1 MMFVTSGVMMILSAI
16 GAVMYLAFVFLI
28 GGAGVLNVF
37 TASTSIVWLII
48 AGILLIYKLTKE
60 EKG

>member
-1 MMFVTSGVMMILSAI
+1 MILSAI

-37 TASTSIVWLII
+37 SASTSIVWLIL